1 MFSVRALLLPLFVLI
16 GFAAAF
22 LPSESFAAPGPP
34 SEVVGDLYRDDLV
47 APETELEGANRKR
60 PQRVFD
66 EDQPGLGANR
76 PRPER
81 PFDEDQPGPGAN
93 RPRPERPFD
102 EERPGPGA
110 NRPRPERPFDED
122 QPRLSSNPSTGP
134 VEIRY
139 GSTEL
144 RVDVFDVTGRRI
156 AVLSGAAGTASWD
169 GRDTSGRTLARG
181 IYFARVLAAQEAS
194 PKVVRIMR
202 R

>member
-1 MFSVRALLLPLFVLI
+1 MMFTVRALLLPIFVLI

-22 LPSESFAAPGPP
+22 LPSESSAAPGPP
-34 SEVVGDLYRDDLV
+34 SEVVSDLYRDDLV

-66 EDQPGLGANR
+66 EDQPELGANR

-81 PFDEDQPGPGAN
+81 PFDEG
-93 RPRPERPFD
+93 RPER
-102 EERPGPGA
+102 GA

-122 QPRLSSNPSTGP
+122 QPRLSTNPSTGP

-156 AVLSGAAGTASWD
+156 ATLSGAAGTASWD
-169 GRDTSGRTLARG
+169 GRDTSGRTVARG
-181 IYFARVLAAQEAS
+181 IYFARVLAAQEGS
-194 PKVVRIMR
+194 PKVVRITR